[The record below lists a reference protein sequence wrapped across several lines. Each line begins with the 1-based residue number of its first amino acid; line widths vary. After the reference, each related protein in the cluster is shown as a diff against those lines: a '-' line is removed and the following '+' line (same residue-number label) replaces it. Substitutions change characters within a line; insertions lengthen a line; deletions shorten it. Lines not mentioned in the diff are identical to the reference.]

1 MAQGIGSS
9 TDKAFG
15 SVKSYPPTNPLLE
28 IEGLSR
34 LRTLKHPAMRLFQ
47 RSLLWGIPLFALLY
61 NFDLPSRFGLAILQ
75 EQYLGSVLILVLG
88 SIFLSK
94 PAHGSAARDHAP
106 WYDLF
111 LTLLSFAAG
120 GYLVLFYPRM
130 VNELGE
136 LTADKIILGALAIL
150 LVMEACR
157 RMSGWVLILLAALLM
172 FYANFAYLF
181 PGILNARGISWSK
194 LAVHLFIDP
203 NSLLGI
209 PLAIAATTVVSFIVF
224 GQFLYASGGGDFFTQ
239 LAMTLMGR
247 FRGGAAK
254 ISVLASALF
263 GTISGSPVA
272 NVVVDGAIT
281 IPMMVRTGYK
291 PHVAAAVESVASNG
305 GQLMPPVMGA
315 AAFVMAE
322 FLGMP
327 YAKVALA
334 AAIPALLYYL
344 ALFVQVDLEA
354 GKTGITRISAA
365 DIPRLGAVLTQGWIF
380 IIPMALIVYILFVLN
395 LSASK
400 AGFYAAA
407 VALLVT
413 FFRPEARINL
423 KKFMTIL
430 EDAGLAM
437 LEVAIVCAVA
447 GIIIGVLT
455 LTSLPFVFTLFVEQ
469 FGPDNIF
476 FILVM
481 TSLIALILG
490 MGMPTTAVY
499 VIVALTLAPAVTKL
513 GIPPLAAHLFV
524 FYWAMLSMITP
535 PICIAA
541 YAGAAI
547 AGTSPM
553 RTGYACMR
561 LGIIAYVVPFVFVFD
576 PLLLLEGP
584 PALVALAIATAAFGT
599 IAIGIAM
606 VGYFVRPMGWIQRLF
621 LLVGGIGLLIP
632 PGGAIAYSWASN
644 ATGATICLAILL
656 AEWHNKGARAAA
668 RTLSAGEKME
678 TAPK

>member
-1 MAQGIGSS
+1 MDQGNGSS
-9 TDKAFG
+9 TDKAFR
-15 SVKSYPPTNPLLE
+15 SVESYPQTNPISE

-47 RSLLWGIPLFALLY
+47 RSLLWWIPLFALLY
-61 NFDLPSRFGLAILQ
+61 NFDLPSRFGLALLQ

-94 PAHGSAARDHAP
+94 PAHRAASREHAP

-111 LTLLSFAAG
+111 LALLSFSVG

-136 LTADKIILGALAIL
+136 LTADKIILGTLAIL

-157 RMSGWVLILLAALLM
+157 RMSGWVLIILSALLM
-172 FYANFAYLF
+172 FYAHYAFLF

-291 PHVAAAVESVASNG
+291 PHVAAAVESAASNG

-322 FLGMP
+322 FLGMS

-354 GKTGITRISAA
+354 GKTGITRITPAE
-365 DIPRLGAVLTQGWIF
+365 IPRLGTVLTKGWIF
-380 IIPMALIVYILFVLN
+380 IIPMALIIYILFVLN
-395 LSASK
+395 LSAPK

-407 VALLVT
+407 VAWLVT
-413 FFRPEARINL
+413 FFRPDARIGL
-423 KKFMTIL
+423 KKFIAII
-430 EDAGLAM
+430 EAAGLAM

-447 GIIIGVLT
+447 GIVIGALT
-455 LTSLPFVFTLFVEQ
+455 LTGLPFVFTLFVEQ

-481 TSLIALILG
+481 TALVALVLG

-499 VIVALTLAPAVTKL
+499 VIVALTLAPALTKL
-513 GIPPLAAHLFV
+513 GFLPLAAHLFV

-561 LGIIAYVVPFVFVFD
+561 LGIIAYLVPFVFVFD

-584 PALVALAIATAAFGT
+584 PALVTLAIATAVIGT

-606 VGYFVRPMGWIQRLF
+606 VGYFIRPMGWLQRW
-621 LLVGGIGLLIP
+621 LLLLAGMALLIP
-632 PGGAIAYSWASN
+632 PGGAIFYSWALN
-644 ATGATICLAILL
+644 ATGAAVCLAILF
-656 AEWHNKGARAAA
+656 AEWHNKGTLEAQKPLAAEEQIA
-668 RTLSAGEKME
+668 AGQ
-678 TAPK
+678 